1 MKLIEIYI
9 SSAAIYFQLVVVV
22 WYYFWLGHNNGM
34 QQFIMAYEDN
44 KERDCQEDNTA
55 RMFATLTLDG
65 NKRSNKNPATKI
77 RSNF

>member
-1 MKLIEIYI
+1 
-9 SSAAIYFQLVVVV
+9 
-22 WYYFWLGHNNGM
+22 M